1 MLETTQVESIKH
13 SYTYNSVSQPVLQAH
28 TRYTDSNA
36 FPNDGYET
44 LTRPVHMGPMGLD
57 FCTYPMPPYPM
68 GLYIPRL
75 IRSHSR
81 GTHGNPIAHAQV

>member
-28 TRYTDSNA
+28 TRYTDSNT

-68 GLYIPRL
+68 ELILNPVPFPWESWLIP
-75 IRSHSR
+75 
-81 GTHGNPIAHAQV
+81 